1 MTDVLTKPVSNRKP
15 KIVLTEEDYARLS
28 RLADAAADRMPEVA
42 DYLATELD
50 RAKIVPSSRVPSK
63 LVTMGATLTFRDEQT
78 GRTERVTLVFP
89 EEANIAEKR
98 ISVMTPIGAAL
109 IGLSEGQSISWPTRT
124 GEIHRLEILSV
135 EEAR

>member
-1 MTDVLTKPVSNRKP
+1 MTNVFTKPISNRKP
-15 KIVLTEEDYARLS
+15 KIVLTEDDYARLS
-28 RLADAAADRMPEVA
+28 RLADAATERMPEVA

-50 RAKIVPSSRVPSK
+50 RAKIVPSSRIPSK
-63 LVTMGATLTFRDEQT
+63 LVTMGTTLTFRDEQT

-124 GEIHRLEILSV
+124 GEIHRLEVLSV